1 MKTKLIPFM
10 AVVIFFV
17 VGCGSA
23 PDNQPPPPPAPPTN
37 ETTVEATDIPSTSS
51 DGTFTLTSSEVS
63 EGGELPKEFT
73 CDGSSATLPL
83 SSSDVPEGT
92 KSFAVIMHHI
102 PGPGD
107 SHWYWVLYNIP
118 ANVTSLEKNTSG
130 IGALGNNSVNSE
142 TKYAPPCSKG
152 PGEKLYT
159 YTVYALS
166 AEPQLNV
173 SASEVSRDVLLNAIK
188 DITLASAT
196 LNVTYT
202 R

>member
-1 MKTKLIPFM
+1 MVLTFLI
-10 AVVIFFV
+10 
-17 VGCGSA
+17 VGCGFA
-23 PDNQPPPPPAPPTN
+23 PGNPPPTPVNAVVANTEIVP
-37 ETTVEATDIPSTSS
+37 VSS
-51 DGTFTLTSSEVS
+51 DGIFTLASPEVT
-63 EGGELPKEFT
+63 EGGALPKEFT

-83 SSSDVPEGT
+83 SWSGVPEGT
-92 KSFAVIMHHI
+92 KSFVVVMHHI

-118 ANVTSLEKNTSG
+118 ANVTKLEKNTSG
-130 IGALGNNSVNSE
+130 IGTLGNNSVNGE

-159 YTVYALS
+159 YTIYALS
-166 AEPQLNV
+166 AEPILSMPV
-173 SASEVSRDVLLNAIK
+173 SEVSRDVLLDAIK
-188 DITLASAT
+188 DITLANAT

>member
-1 MKTKLIPFM
+1 MKYKIVT
-10 AVVIFFV
+10 AVVLTFLLI
-17 VGCGSA
+17 GCGFA
-23 PDNQPPPPPAPPTN
+23 PGTPPPTPVNGIVSANT
-37 ETTVEATDIPSTSS
+37 ETAQTSS
-51 DGTFTLTSSEVS
+51 DGIFTLVS
-63 EGGELPKEFT
+63 PDVTEGGALPKEFT
-73 CDGSSATLPL
+73 CDGASATLPL
-83 SSSDVPEGT
+83 SWSGVPEGT
-92 KSFAVIMHHI
+92 KSFAVVMHHI

-130 IGALGNNSVNSE
+130 IGTLGNNSVNGE

-166 AEPQLNV
+166 AKPILSV
-173 SASEVSRDVLLNAIK
+173 PASEVSRDVLLDAIK

>member
-1 MKTKLIPFM
+1 MKFKIVA
-10 AVVIFFV
+10 AVVLTFLI
-17 VGCGSA
+17 VGCGFA
-23 PDNQPPPPPAPPTN
+23 PGTP
-37 ETTVEATDIPSTSS
+37 PSTPSNDAVPEMTEIAQISS
-51 DGTFTLTSSEVS
+51 DGIFTLTSPEVM
-63 EGGELPKEFT
+63 EGGALPKEFT

-83 SSSDVPEGT
+83 SWSGVPEGA
-92 KSFAVIMHHI
+92 KSFAVVMHHI

-118 ANVTSLEKNTSG
+118 ANVTKLEKNTSG
-130 IGALGNNSVNSE
+130 IGTLGNNSVNGE

-166 AEPQLNV
+166 AEPTLSV
-173 SASEVSRDVLLNAIK
+173 PASEVSRDVLLDAIK

>member
-1 MKTKLIPFM
+1 MKQKILALLLMPVLILGCGFAPGNPPPTPAN
-10 AVVIFFV
+10 AVV
-17 VGCGSA
+17 A
-23 PDNQPPPPPAPPTN
+23 NT
-37 ETTVEATDIPSTSS
+37 ETVPVSS
-51 DGTFTLTSSEVS
+51 DGIFTLASPEVT
-63 EGGELPKEFT
+63 EGGALPKEFT
-73 CDGSSATLPL
+73 CDGVSATLPL
-83 SSSDVPEGT
+83 SWSGAPEGT
-92 KSFAVIMHHI
+92 KSFAVVMHHI
-102 PGPGD
+102 PGPSD

-118 ANVTSLEKNTSG
+118 ADVISLEKNTSS
-130 IGALGNNSVNSE
+130 IGTLGNNSVNGE

-166 AEPQLNV
+166 AEPTLPV
-173 SASEVSRDVLLNAIK
+173 PASEVSRDVLLDAIK

>member
-1 MKTKLIPFM
+1 MKFKIVV
-10 AVVIFFV
+10 AVVLTFLVIS
-17 VGCGSA
+17 CGFA
-23 PDNQPPPPPAPPTN
+23 PGTPPPTPAN
-37 ETTVEATDIPSTSS
+37 EIVSANTEIAQTSS
-51 DGTFTLTSSEVS
+51 DGIFTLTSPDVT
-63 EGGELPKEFT
+63 EGGALPKEFT

-83 SSSDVPEGT
+83 SWSGVPEGT

-118 ANVTSLEKNTSG
+118 ANVTKLEKNTSG
-130 IGALGNNSVNSE
+130 IGTLGNNSVNGE

-166 AEPQLNV
+166 AEPTLSV
-173 SASEVSRDVLLNAIK
+173 PASEVSRDVLLGAIK

>member
-1 MKTKLIPFM
+1 MKPKILALLLLSILMLGCGFAPGNPPPTPVN
-10 AVVIFFV
+10 AVVV
-17 VGCGSA
+17 A
-23 PDNQPPPPPAPPTN
+23 NTEPAPL
-37 ETTVEATDIPSTSS
+37 SS
-51 DGTFTLTSSEVS
+51 DGIFTLTSPEVT
-63 EGGELPKEFT
+63 EGGALPKEFT
-73 CDGSSATLPL
+73 CNGSSATLPL
-83 SSSDVPEGT
+83 AWNGAPEGT
-92 KSFAVIMHHI
+92 KSFAVVMHHI

-130 IGALGNNSVNSE
+130 IGTLGNNSVNGE
-142 TKYAPPCSKG
+142 TQYAPPCSKG

-166 AEPQLNV
+166 AEPTLSV
-173 SASEVSRDVLLNAIK
+173 PASEVSRDVLLDAIK